1 MASKPWDM
9 LNPNIGRV
17 SKEVLEER
25 LAICQSCEHFIKLTK
40 QCKKCGC
47 FMRLKGALPHSECPV
62 GKWGTAPAKE
72 ADKSK

>member
-1 MASKPWDM
+1 MSSKPWD
-9 LNPNIGRV
+9 LINPNIGRV
-17 SKEVLEER
+17 SERVLEER

-62 GKWGTAPAKE
+62 GKWGTAPAQEKE
-72 ADKSK
+72 

>member
-17 SKEVLEER
+17 SKEVLDER
-25 LAICQSCEHFIKLTK
+25 LAICQSCEFFIKLTK

-62 GKWGTAPAKE
+62 GKWGVAPEEEK
-72 ADKSK
+72 